1 MSQQTAAVEK
11 RGKRVAFASLRLA
24 VVKRAKAIVAVPIIA
39 AIAASAVV
47 VLLPDRYTAS
57 VVIQTE
63 PHQKPATEA
72 NGATSSGTLASEADR
87 QEIEKQIAFLRS
99 APVIDHVVS
108 ELQLAKDQEFQAR
121 PLMVR
126 LAALFKSA
134 APEAEIRDA
143 VTSRLNVSRVRST
156 LLLNVQFAS
165 RDAEKSSRIANAIA
179 DEYLAQK
186 RSAAAADV
194 TVKRNSAAPTASE
207 RVFASLVDQYGL
219 SRRLSGAHIVTAAE
233 PPRRPA
239 GPKRI
244 RIVAIVAVSGL
255 ALALAI
261 ALLLEREASL
271 RTRKVEEMLA
281 CPHMT
286 SVPVIASN
294 DDARTPARGARMII
308 ADPQCPYAEAVRN
321 ACRELVR
328 RGDGEASRVILVAS
342 ALPGEGS
349 ELFASNVAHH
359 FAVDGHEAL
368 LIDCDFRMKGLTRQL
383 TPQNTSGLLD
393 QIASKQPI
401 ENVILR
407 DSLTGVHFLPAS
419 GPAPIPLTMPDALRS
434 AEFSDAIASL
444 KARFSTIVLA
454 APPLV
459 PTMDACILAELADQ
473 IVFLTAWHRT
483 PRALAKKAL
492 ALLDGNQR
500 KVVGAVLTDISEDGD
515 AGVMSFAAIF
525 NEIRRAAGLPV
536 MDRAA

>member
-11 RGKRVAFASLRLA
+11 RGKRAAFASLRLA

-47 VLLPDRYTAS
+47 VLLPDRYSAS
-57 VVIQTE
+57 VLIQTE
-63 PHQKPATEA
+63 PHQKPATVA
-72 NGATSSGTLASEADR
+72 NATSSDTLASEADR
-87 QEIEKQIAFLRS
+87 QEIEKQIEFLRS
-99 APVIDHVVS
+99 APLIDHVVS
-108 ELQLAKDQEFQAR
+108 ELQLANDPEFKTR
-121 PLMVR
+121 PLLAR

-194 TVKRNSAAPTASE
+194 TVKRNSAVPTASE

-244 RIVAIVAVSGL
+244 RIVAIVGGSAL

-261 ALLLEREASL
+261 ALLLEREATL
-271 RTRKVEEMLA
+271 RTQKVEEMLA

-286 SVPVIASN
+286 SVPVMASN

-308 ADPQCPYAEAVRN
+308 AEPQCPYAEAVRN
-321 ACRELVR
+321 ACRELVQ

-434 AEFSDAIASL
+434 SEFSDAIASL

-459 PTMDACILAELADQ
+459 PTTDACILAELADQ

-525 NEIRRAAGLPV
+525 NEIRQAAGFPV